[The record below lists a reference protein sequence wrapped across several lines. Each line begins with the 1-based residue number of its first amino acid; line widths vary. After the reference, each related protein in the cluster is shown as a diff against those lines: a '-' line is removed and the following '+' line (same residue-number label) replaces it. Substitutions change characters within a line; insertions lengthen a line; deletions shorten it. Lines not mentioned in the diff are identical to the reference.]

1 MLKFEA
7 ISFLNNIKVSY
18 MDVEKTSD
26 LKSKFLHSISNDSP
40 ISKLWKYRV
49 FANFNHGEAAPL
61 REKMLEYALK
71 NRLVGEY

>member
-1 MLKFEA
+1 
-7 ISFLNNIKVSY
+7 
-18 MDVEKTSD
+18 MDEEKTSD

-49 FANFNHGEAAPL
+49 FANFNLKEAAPL
-61 REKMLEYALK
+61 REKMLDYALK